1 MKFPE
6 DLDPNDLKIL
16 SNHYET
22 VPDGY
27 DPIDL
32 PMMGCKIRLNGV
44 WQERQYYDF
53 IDVQER
59 FVTKLAEF
67 FVEKT
72 EFIFQNG
79 TNS

>member
-1 MKFPE
+1 V
-6 DLDPNDLKIL
+6 KIL
-16 SNHYET
+16 SNHYKT
-22 VPDGY
+22 VPAGY

-32 PMMGCKIRLNGV
+32 PMMGCKIRIDGV

-67 FVEKT
+67 FV
-72 EFIFQNG
+72 
-79 TNS
+79 